1 MPTSVIGLFE
11 TQDIARKVVSALG
24 KAGFDDDK
32 IETLTKIGVDEVTDR
47 LVEAGYEKDK
57 ASRYGE
63 ALQKGGVLIVADVED
78 DKADEALSTMRRF
91 DVLTPEALLESA
103 GEGNIR
109 PGDRGIFEVG
119 KTKVSAGKRLKT
131 EVSEREVEETVT
143 LHDESV
149 EVERTKVGKTL
160 KPGRSRRCVQGNF
173 GRSQRLHRK
182 AGGFQGSP
190 RGRGSQ
196 PEQELRRARR
206 YRQRDRPPSGRHGR
220 GRRSKGEKLE
230 EVLTPGQDDG
240 ERKNPHRGFFHPF
253 CHQNSQPFT

>member
-11 TQDIARKVVSALG
+11 SQDIARKVVSALG

-32 IETLTKIGVDEVTDR
+32 IETMTKTGVDETIDR

-63 ALQKGGVLIVADVED
+63 ALQKGGFLVIADVED

-91 DVLTPEALLESA
+91 DVLTPEALLESNSA
-103 GEGNIR
+103 QVIEESL
-109 PGDRGIFEVG
+109 EVG
-119 KTKVSAGKRLKT
+119 KTKVSAGKRLTT

-160 KPGRSRRCVQGNF
+160 KPGEAADAFKETSVEVSGYTEKPVISKEAHVVEEVSLSKNSGERDVTVSGTVRRQDVTVEEIDG
-173 GRSQRLHRK
+173 K
-182 AGGFQGSP
+182 AGK
-190 RGRGSQ
+190 
-196 PEQELRRARR
+196 AA
-206 YRQRDRPPSGRHGR
+206 
-220 GRRSKGEKLE
+220 K
-230 EVLTPGQDDG
+230 TA
-240 ERKNPHRGFFHPF
+240 
-253 CHQNSQPFT
+253 